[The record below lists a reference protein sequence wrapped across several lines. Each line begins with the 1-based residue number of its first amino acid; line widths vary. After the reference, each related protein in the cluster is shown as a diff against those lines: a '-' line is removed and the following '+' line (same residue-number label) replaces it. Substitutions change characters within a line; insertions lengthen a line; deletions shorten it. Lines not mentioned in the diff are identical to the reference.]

1 MTRHNMPQGTSKT
14 ASKMQRLPKDYKV
27 EKRPL
32 LRPPITSQYAS
43 SQHPKIIYV
52 STKTPF
58 MSAIKRVQKLL
69 LQAEKRSAQSASD
82 QVSSRPKYSASS
94 NDEITDI
101 ERVASIMAAEKYDR
115 DEIILKAT
123 GKAIAKA
130 LSLALWFEEKVEYAV
145 RIETGTVGAIDDI
158 LPPEDEDEAMKEIG
172 EEEIP
177 ESRIRYASTIQ
188 IFVSAA
194 S

>member
-1 MTRHNMPQGTSKT
+1 
-14 ASKMQRLPKDYKV
+14 
-27 EKRPL
+27 
-32 LRPPITSQYAS
+32 
-43 SQHPKIIYV
+43 
-52 STKTPF
+52 

-82 QVSSRPKYSASS
+82 QVSSQPKYSASS
-94 NDEITDI
+94 NNNDEITDI

-130 LSLALWFEEKVEYAV
+130 MSLGLWFEEKVEYNI

-158 LPPEDEDEAMKEIG
+158 LPPEDEDQSMKDEA

>member
-1 MTRHNMPQGTSKT
+1 
-14 ASKMQRLPKDYKV
+14 
-27 EKRPL
+27 
-32 LRPPITSQYAS
+32 
-43 SQHPKIIYV
+43 
-52 STKTPF
+52 

-69 LQAEKRSAQSASD
+69 LQAEKRSAQSAAD
-82 QVSSRPKYSASS
+82 QVSSRPKYSVSS
-94 NDEITDI
+94 TNDEITDI
-101 ERVASIMAAEKYDR
+101 ERVAAIMAEDKHDR

-130 LSLALWFEEKVEYAV
+130 LSLGVWFEEKGEYSV

-158 LPPEDEDEAMKEIG
+158 VAPEDGGAEDEDKDMKEG
-172 EEEIP
+172 ADEEIP

-194 S
+194 A

>member
-1 MTRHNMPQGTSKT
+1 
-14 ASKMQRLPKDYKV
+14 
-27 EKRPL
+27 
-32 LRPPITSQYAS
+32 
-43 SQHPKIIYV
+43 
-52 STKTPF
+52 

-82 QVSSRPKYSASS
+82 QISSQPKYSASS
-94 NDEITDI
+94 NDDITDI
-101 ERVASIMAAEKYDR
+101 EKVASIMAAEKHDR

-130 LSLALWFEEKVEYAV
+130 MSLGLWFEEKVEYAV

-158 LPPEDEDEAMKEIG
+158 VAPEDEDQDMKDEA

>member
-14 ASKMQRLPKDYKV
+14 ASKMQHYKV

>member
-1 MTRHNMPQGTSKT
+1 
-14 ASKMQRLPKDYKV
+14 
-27 EKRPL
+27 
-32 LRPPITSQYAS
+32 
-43 SQHPKIIYV
+43 
-52 STKTPF
+52 

-69 LQAEKRSAQSASD
+69 LQAEKRSAQSAAD
-82 QVSSRPKYSASS
+82 QVSSRPKYSVST

-101 ERVASIMAAEKYDR
+101 ERVAAIMAEDKHVR

-130 LSLALWFEEKVEYAV
+130 LSLGEWFEEKEEYSV

-158 LPPEDEDEAMKEIG
+158 VAPEDGVGAEDEDEAMKDGAEG
-172 EEEIP
+172 EIP

-194 S
+194 A